1 MGAGAGLDSYTVS
14 LNALKARLDP
24 SMALWS
30 DIILNPSF
38 PAEELERNRQQALG
52 RLVQEKQNPN
62 AMAFRVLPGLLYGAE
77 HPYGQPGSGTEAS
90 IKAITREDLVSY
102 HQTWFKPNNA
112 TLVVVGDTTLAE
124 ITPML
129 EKAFAGWKPGDV
141 PKITI
146 AERPQPAK
154 TAIYLID
161 KPGAAQSVLA
171 AGHLLPPRNDPD
183 AVAFEVL
190 NTALGGQFTSR
201 INMNLREEKGYTYGA
216 STFPFQA
223 KGQSAFISFSSV
235 RTDVTKEALA
245 ETLKELRDIRG
256 ARPLTADELKAAQ
269 SNLMLSLPGT
279 YETIGGVAG
288 KIADIATYGLPDD
301 YYGTYPTKVGATTSD
316 VLTGLATKR
325 ILPDNLVI
333 LVVGDR
339 AVVEPKLRELNL
351 GPIQVIDTD
360 GKLVAAR

>member
-1 MGAGAGLDSYTVS
+1 V
-14 LNALKARLDP
+14 
-24 SMALWS
+24 
-30 DIILNPSF
+30 LNPSF
-38 PAEELERNRQQALG
+38 PADELERNRQRALG
-52 RLVQEKQNPN
+52 RIVQERQNPN
-62 AMAFRVLPGLLYGAE
+62 GLAFRILPGLLYGAD
-77 HPYGQPGSGTEAS
+77 HPYGQPVSGTEES
-90 IKAITREDLVSY
+90 IRALTRDDLVGF

-112 TLVVVGDTTLAE
+112 TLIVVGDTTMAE

-141 PKITI
+141 PRITV
-146 AERPQPAK
+146 AERPQPSR
-154 TAIYLID
+154 TTIYLVD

-216 STFPFQA
+216 STFPFEA
-223 KGQSAFISFSSV
+223 RGQSAFISFSSV

-256 ARPLTADELKAAQ
+256 PRPLTADELRAAQ

-288 KIADIATYGLPDD
+288 KLAEIATYGLPDD
-301 YYGTYPTKVGATTSD
+301 YYGTYPTKVGATTSQA
-316 VLTGLATKR
+316 LTALATKR

-339 AVVEPKLRELNL
+339 AVVEPKLRELNV
-351 GPIQVIDTD
+351 GPIQVLDVN
-360 GKLVAAR
+360 GQPLAAR